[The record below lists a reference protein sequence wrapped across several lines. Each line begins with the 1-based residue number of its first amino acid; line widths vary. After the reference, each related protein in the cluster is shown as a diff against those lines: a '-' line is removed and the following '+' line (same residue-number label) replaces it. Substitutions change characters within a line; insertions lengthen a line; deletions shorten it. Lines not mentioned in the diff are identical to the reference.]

1 MNQELENDVIQG
13 LRENVER
20 VRSLREAVKRTREMM
35 QGGVVDR
42 NKVLLELS
50 EVLGVLFH
58 VQTQDATI
66 LGFLLDKEGNHDV

>member
-1 MNQELENDVIQG
+1 MNQELKNDVIQG

-58 VQTQDATI
+58 VQTQDANI